1 MKIIKNI
8 ILTIGIILIAI
19 CFIVNIRY
27 IVNIIDSWQET
38 ATITN
43 YTILHIAISILIAIA
58 IEIIC
63 FILNKLINRD
73 KKINRKKI
81 FIIAILI
88 SFIGYIGFEA
98 YWINFRESYPIAD
111 SLRVYNAAVDMYKGN
126 KINDL
131 FYFEYNPQN
140 LTLSYCFS
148 IIFKIVNSSNQIII
162 KYLNVVSN
170 CLSICGLYLITKMLS
185 KKYKI
190 NKILFFFLA
199 FSYIPIIL
207 LVNLLYGDL
216 VSLTFAIFSIYFNM
230 KYAENKKIRNIVL
243 SCITILI
250 AIALRMNNLIFLIAN
265 SIYLCFNLID
275 EIKLIISNKKSKKII
290 LRYIAVLLMF
300 VIISLAGTKIFKM
313 NLQNKYEVDPDKE
326 LPSTRYIAMGMQEG
340 FRANGWYNDTGDLGW
355 KRRVESEEYVSMI
368 KERIKYFLSDIKYTF
383 RFYEGKIIS
392 MWADPLQES
401 IWQNLSFNFNF
412 DEEKINTGEIDIDQ
426 VNKKDELIISKRNC
440 AQIFLK
446 AWLIIVFG
454 NILIFLIINRKDIS
468 NEAMLLLLC
477 FIGGFLFHI
486 LWEGK
491 SRYVIPYIVILI
503 PLASVQIDFS
513 KKKIKKICQGNSI
526 SVKKQKSN

>member
-326 LPSTRYIAMGMQEG
+326 LPSTRYIAM
-340 FRANGWYNDTGDLGW
+340 
-355 KRRVESEEYVSMI
+355 V
-368 KERIKYFLSDIKYTF
+368 
-383 RFYEGKIIS
+383 
-392 MWADPLQES
+392 
-401 IWQNLSFNFNF
+401 
-412 DEEKINTGEIDIDQ
+412 
-426 VNKKDELIISKRNC
+426 
-440 AQIFLK
+440 
-446 AWLIIVFG
+446 
-454 NILIFLIINRKDIS
+454 
-468 NEAMLLLLC
+468 
-477 FIGGFLFHI
+477 
-486 LWEGK
+486 
-491 SRYVIPYIVILI
+491 
-503 PLASVQIDFS
+503 
-513 KKKIKKICQGNSI
+513 
-526 SVKKQKSN
+526 

>member
-1 MKIIKNI
+1 
-8 ILTIGIILIAI
+8 
-19 CFIVNIRY
+19 
-27 IVNIIDSWQET
+27 
-38 ATITN
+38 
-43 YTILHIAISILIAIA
+43 
-58 IEIIC
+58 
-63 FILNKLINRD
+63 
-73 KKINRKKI
+73 
-81 FIIAILI
+81 
-88 SFIGYIGFEA
+88 
-98 YWINFRESYPIAD
+98 
-111 SLRVYNAAVDMYKGN
+111 MY
-126 KINDL
+126 
-131 FYFEYNPQN
+131 
-140 LTLSYCFS
+140 
-148 IIFKIVNSSNQIII
+148 
-162 KYLNVVSN
+162 
-170 CLSICGLYLITKMLS
+170 
-185 KKYKI
+185 
-190 NKILFFFLA
+190 FFLA

-526 SVKKQKSN
+526 SDEKQKSN